1 MADDAPTKKES
12 LEALVTEAM
21 FKHLS
26 EEKREEQIKA
36 ALASLLEKK
45 QERFG
50 ISSKTPLQEAF
61 EQATW
66 QAARKIIDEY
76 ITTNEKWRE
85 GMKKVVEKAFMS
97 ILDDEV
103 KRSQLVT
110 NMASALQSAFEYK
123 ER

>member
-1 MADDAPTKKES
+1 MADDAPTKQES
-12 LEALVTEAM
+12 LQALVTEAM

-26 EEKREEQIKA
+26 EEKREELIKE

-45 QERFG
+45 KVSFG
-50 ISSKTPLQEAF
+50 HSSKTPLQEAF

-66 QAARKIIDEY
+66 QAARKIVDDY

-85 GMKKVVEKAFMS
+85 GMKKIIEEAFMS